1 MSGPEHW
8 RMEKGVR
15 EAWLYELVHTCSVV
29 GPGLVRA
36 LLRMEE

>member
-1 MSGPEHW
+1 MFGFEYW

-15 EAWLYELVHTCSVV
+15 EVWLYELVYICFVV
-29 GPGLVRA
+29 GFGFVRV